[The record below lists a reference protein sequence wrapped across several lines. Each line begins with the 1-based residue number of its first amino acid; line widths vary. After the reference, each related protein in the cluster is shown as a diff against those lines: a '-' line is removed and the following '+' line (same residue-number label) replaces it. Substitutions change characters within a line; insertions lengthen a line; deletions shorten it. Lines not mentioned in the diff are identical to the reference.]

1 MAKPRVARPV
11 ERVEAT
17 AKTTLEPITWLGV
30 GCSEGKAGKRRDL
43 FGVCEPGRS
52 QNPHST
58 AAAAPERAA
67 ATGRE
72 SISPSEGRGVGR
84 ERREVSESKQKT
96 AGSADEARQ
105 GGEAAR
111 DFSWVEASVWTER
124 MLSALVNGVKGGKW
138 YALMDK
144 VFALGTLTVAWT
156 KVAANEGAAGV
167 DGQSIER
174 FAAKADVYL
183 AELSAALREGSY
195 RPQAVKRVEI
205 PKGEGKTRPLGIPTV
220 KDRIVQQAVRLVIE
234 PIFEAGFRD
243 GSYGFRPGRGC
254 RDALREVDRLIKQ
267 GYAYVVDADLAGYF
281 DSIPHD
287 RLMARAEAKVSDG
300 RVLGLIRGWLK
311 ADILKGLEAW
321 TPTRGSPQGAVI
333 SPLLANIYLDPLDA
347 FIAGRGY
354 RMARYADDFVILC
367 RTREEAQA
375 ALEDVRAWVNDN
387 GLTLHPEKT
396 HIGDCRQPGQG
407 FDFLGYRFEAGKRH
421 VRQKSLNKLKD
432 SLRAKTKRTRGDSLA
447 RIVEHLNPT
456 LRGWF
461 GYFKHA
467 HHAIFERLDAFTRRR
482 LRALLRRQAKQS
494 SRMGMSRSDHQRWP
508 KAFFAEAGLFALH
521 TAWLSA
527 RQSR

>member
-1 MAKPRVARPV
+1 
-11 ERVEAT
+11 
-17 AKTTLEPITWLGV
+17 LGA
-30 GCSEGKAGKRRDL
+30 GCSDGKADKRRDL
-43 FGVCEPGRS
+43 LGVCEPGRS
-52 QNPHST
+52 QSLHRT
-58 AAAAPERAA
+58 AAVALERAD
-67 ATGRE
+67 
-72 SISPSEGRGVGR
+72 R
-84 ERREVSESKQKT
+84 ERTGKHKPVRGKGGRKGDALLREPKQLT
-96 AGSADEARQ
+96 AGSADEATQ

-111 DFSWVEASVWTER
+111 DFSWAEASVWTKR

-144 VFALGTLTVAWT
+144 VFAPATLTAAWT
-156 KVAANEGAAGV
+156 KVHANDGAAGV
-167 DGQSIER
+167 DGQSLER
-174 FAAKADVYL
+174 FAAKADDYL

-205 PKGEGKTRPLGIPTV
+205 PKGDGKTRPLGIPTV

-254 RDALREVDRLIKQ
+254 REALREVDGLIGQ
-267 GYAYVVDADLAGYF
+267 GYAFVVDADLASCF

-287 RLMARAEAKVSDG
+287 RLMALVEAKVSDG
-300 RVLGLIRGWLK
+300 RVLDLIRGWLK
-311 ADILKGLEAW
+311 ADILKGLETW

-347 FIAGRGY
+347 FVARCGY
-354 RMARYADDFVILC
+354 RMVRYADDFVILC

-375 ALEDVRAWVNDN
+375 ALEDVRVWVSEN
-387 GLTLHPEKT
+387 GLALHPDKT
-396 HIGDCRQPGQG
+396 HVGDCRQPGQG
-407 FDFLGYRFEAGKRH
+407 FEFLGYRFEAGQRH
-421 VRQKSLNKLKD
+421 VRKKSLDKLKD
-432 SLRAKTKRTRGDSLA
+432 SLRTKTKRTRGDSLV
-447 RIVEHLNPT
+447 RIVADLNRT

-467 HHAIFERLDAFTRRR
+467 HPFIFKRLDAFTRRR
-482 LRALLRRQAKQS
+482 LRALLRRQTKRP
-494 SRMGMSRSDHQRWP
+494 SRMGMSRADHQRWP
-508 KAFFAEAGLFALH
+508 NAFFAEAGLFALH